1 MRNLLLHIL
10 SKMHTKL
17 LVSRNKN
24 ISLGRNTV
32 VHYKSHIV
40 SKSKEKIIIG

>member
-1 MRNLLLHIL
+1 
-10 SKMHTKL
+10 MHTKL